1 MLFGLFFG
9 AGNLIFPVQ
18 MGREAGS
25 HTTFATIGFLITATG
40 LPVLGVIASA
50 LSGTRNVRELAAR
63 VDPRFAVVFTCLLY
77 LTIGPAFA
85 IPRTASVSY
94 EIGLAESV
102 PVGAQTWALLAFTA
116 IFFALTAAAAL
127 RPGKLIDWV
136 GRYLTPGFLVLLGAL
151 IVAAFVKP
159 MTHDVTAAPKGPYA
173 DGPVTRGFLDGYN
186 TMDALAS
193 LAFSIVIIDAVRRL
207 GITSP
212 RRIAVETAKSGIVS
226 VLGMAAIYASLAWMG
241 ATSIGVITADNGGT
255 ALAGISRH
263 SFGSFGQVL
272 IAAIVLVACLKTS
285 IGLVTACAE
294 MFAEM
299 FPRLGY
305 RAWALTFTG
314 VSLAVS
320 NIGLSAIISWST
332 PLLMFLYPLA
342 IALILL
348 GLASPWLKGRGSILV
363 GVVACVGVAALF
375 DLLAALPSA
384 PAGRDA
390 LVDGARTVLPW
401 FENGFGWVV
410 PGLLG
415 LVGGA
420 IVSRVRHEG

>member
-1 MLFGLFFG
+1 
-9 AGNLIFPVQ
+9 
-18 MGREAGS
+18 
-25 HTTFATIGFLITATG
+25 
-40 LPVLGVIASA
+40 
-50 LSGTRNVRELAAR
+50 
-63 VDPRFAVVFTCLLY
+63 
-77 LTIGPAFA
+77 
-85 IPRTASVSY
+85 
-94 EIGLAESV
+94 
-102 PVGAQTWALLAFTA
+102 
-116 IFFALTAAAAL
+116 
-127 RPGKLIDWV
+127 
-136 GRYLTPGFLVLLGAL
+136 
-151 IVAAFVKP
+151 
-159 MTHDVTAAPKGPYA
+159 
-173 DGPVTRGFLDGYN
+173 
-186 TMDALAS
+186 MDALAS

-263 SFGSFGQVL
+263 FFGSFGQVL

-314 VSLAVS
+314 ASFAVS

-348 GLASPWLKGRGSILV
+348 GLASPWLKGRRSILV

-384 PAGRDA
+384 PEGRDA